1 MMRSLQ
7 QAPRLKM
14 LAIALSALILAG
26 CATFSSDGGLA
37 SVSAIT
43 KERTGYPV
51 QREQAKQ
58 DRTSIESTIRQLT
71 AQPLTPDTAVHIALL
86 NNKGLQASLAD
97 LGIAEADLVQA
108 GRMRNPGFS
117 FGRLRGGSEVEI
129 DRSIMF
135 DLAGLLTMPMRSE
148 IEGRRFEQAKLQAAS
163 QAIQLAA
170 DSRKAYFN
178 AVAAQQTALYM
189 EQVASAA
196 EAGAE
201 LAQQMTRVGNW
212 SRLDQAREQV
222 FYANAIAQ
230 LARARHNATA
240 SREQLTRHL
249 GLWGR
254 DTAYTLPA
262 RLPDIP
268 TAPNDALNIESQA
281 MAQRLDVNMARRD
294 AEATAK
300 ALGFTHVSGFINVFD
315 AGYANKSTTG
325 KPRENGY
332 EISLE
337 LPLFDWGG
345 ARVARAEATYM
356 QAVHR
361 VADTAV
367 KARSEV
373 RQAYSAYRT
382 THDLARHYSQ
392 EIVPLRKKISDEVL
406 LRYNGMLASVFELL
420 SDARDQI
427 NSVNAAIEAQRDFWL
442 AETDLQAAVNGNG
455 GAPPPLGAPAS
466 DAAAAAH

>member
-1 MMRSLQ
+1 MMRSRQ
-7 QAPRLKM
+7 QTPRLEM
-14 LAIALSALILAG
+14 LFIALSALTLAG
-26 CATFSSDGGLA
+26 CATFSDDGGLA
-37 SVSAIT
+37 SISEIT
-43 KERTGYPV
+43 RERTGHSV
-51 QREQAKQ
+51 QRVQ
-58 DRTSIESTIRQLT
+58 DDGTSVQSTIRQLI
-71 AQPLTPDTAVHIALL
+71 AQPLTPDTAVQIALL
-86 NNKGLQASLAD
+86 NNRGLQASLAD

-117 FGRLRGGSEVEI
+117 FGRMRGGSELEI
-129 DRSIMF
+129 ERSIMF
-135 DLAGLLTMPMRSE
+135 DLAGLLTMPMRSKV
-148 IEGRRFEQAKLQAAS
+148 EGSRFEQAKLQAAS
-163 QAIQLAA
+163 EAIQLAA

-178 AVAAQQTALYM
+178 AVAAQQTVMYM

-196 EAGAE
+196 EAGAG
-201 LAQQMTRVGNW
+201 LAQQLTKVGNW
-212 SRLDQAREQV
+212 SKLAQAREQV
-222 FYANAIAQ
+222 FYADAIAQ

-254 DTAYTLPA
+254 DAAFTLPA

-268 TAPNDALNIESQA
+268 KTPNDAADIESQA
-281 MAQRLDVNMARRD
+281 MTQRLDVNMAKRD
-294 AEATAK
+294 AEATARV
-300 ALGFTHVSGFINVFD
+300 LGFTRASGFINVFD
-315 AGYANKSTTG
+315 AGYANKSASG

-337 LPLFDWGG
+337 LPIFDWGG
-345 ARVARAEATYM
+345 ARMVKAEATYM

-373 RQAYSAYRT
+373 REAYSAYRST
-382 THDLARHYSQ
+382 YDLARHYSQ

-420 SDARDQI
+420 SDSRAQI

-455 GAPPPLGAPAS
+455 GAPAPLRAQAS
-466 DAAAAAH
+466 DEAAVTH